1 LKAKALLHGHCH
13 QKAFNV
19 LNSVEKVLL
28 LIEGLEVEK
37 IETSC
42 CGMAGAFGYSKE
54 TIDFSLQMA
63 EKDLLPKIRQAD
75 DETILI
81 ADGTSCRSQI
91 IDGTKRQAVHVARL
105 LDRQLLDN

>member
-1 LKAKALLHGHCH
+1 
-13 QKAFNV
+13 
-19 LNSVEKVLL
+19 
-28 LIEGLEVEK
+28 
-37 IETSC
+37 
-42 CGMAGAFGYSKE
+42 
-54 TIDFSLQMA
+54 MA